1 MLQEAHIPIMIELAW
16 KLDFTYMI
24 VFFLGQRQRVVVEE
38 PEHVVL
44 GHRVHL
50 GVDAGGGREEVPGHC
65 HQGKASLL
73 HSIRS

>member
-1 MLQEAHIPIMIELAW
+1 MEVRSLNI
-16 KLDFTYMI
+16 TYMI

-50 GVDAGGGREEVPGHC
+50 GVDAGGGREEDRHHGGQPQRRHC
-65 HQGKASLL
+65 QIRHQKVS
-73 HSIRS
+73 

>member
-1 MLQEAHIPIMIELAW
+1 
-16 KLDFTYMI
+16 MI

-50 GVDAGGGREEVPGHC
+50 GVDAGGGREEVPGHG
-65 HQGKASLL
+65 HQGKVSLL
-73 HSIRS
+73 HSIRSWP